1 MSKLFPLFGKII
13 LVGMLTAVGC
23 KAPQPTPSAYDSANY
38 LFLVEDAAKN
48 CYYTNDYKQV
58 TATCIT
64 FMAQDSIPKKV
75 CGNYTISLLRY

>member
-1 MSKLFPLFGKII
+1 MSNLFQSFGKII
-13 LVGMLTAVGC
+13 TVGILVTVGC
-23 KAPQPTPSAYDSANY
+23 KTPQATPTSYDSANY

-48 CYYTNDYKQV
+48 RYYTNDYKQV

>member
-1 MSKLFPLFGKII
+1 MNNLYQSFGKIVFVAM
-13 LVGMLTAVGC
+13 LVAVGC
-23 KAPQPTPSAYDSANY
+23 KAPQPTATDYDSANY

-48 CYYTNDYKQV
+48 RYYTNDYKQV